1 MGKSIFKNK
10 IYIILFVISCVC
22 AALLIFRGVE
32 RQNMEDN
39 KVLNLNKGWYYIEN
53 GEKVSVTLP
62 ADIEYH
68 ETDSLILYNDTLTK
82 SSSSKYL
89 RTTGVQHDT
98 RIYAGGK
105 ELYQFNDRGLK
116 RNPTVLNNIICLVE
130 LTDDIDKTGLN
141 MVFQNT
147 ANGSY
152 TVHEVMVGG
161 WTEIMSSLF
170 LENIVSLFMT
180 YSMIVLGILSMGL
193 AIIMHR
199 FDLDGKRLVY
209 ASLFL
214 IVCGLWCLTDSS
226 FMQLLANYGRGV
238 VYTNFYLFMLILV
251 PMIHYLKMT
260 GDMNRYKFFTVFL
273 YLCYLNIIVQSV
285 LVYSKTFEFFE
296 MLPATHFIFVAGVLI
311 SVILSVHEYKKSSDK
326 DLAVC
331 IRAFITEGIVG
342 VITIICY
349 IFKFNAYQNMFQ
361 IGILL
366 FVLILLYSLGK
377 EMVHSMKYRTEVE
390 AYRRMAEEDKMTGLK
405 NRRAYDVMIQSM
417 EENRRQ
423 CKNALMIFA
432 DLNGLKAVNDNFGHN
447 DGDELITAAAHCIEK
462 AYSELGDCYR
472 VGGDEFCVIIFN
484 PEYDE
489 GVMQKKLEEEIVKY
503 NQLHP
508 EKHILSIAY
517 GSSYLCDEKG
527 KRKSVSIWRD
537 EADQKMYL
545 DKKRQKAGRK

>member
-10 IYIILFVISCVC
+10 IYIILSVISCVC
-22 AALLIFRGVE
+22 AALLIFKGVE
-32 RQNMEDN
+32 QQNMEDN
-39 KVLNLNKGWYYIEN
+39 KVRNLNKGWYYIEN
-53 GEKVSVTLP
+53 GERISVTLP
-62 ADIEYH
+62 VEIEYH
-68 ETDSLILYNDTLTK
+68 ETNSLTLYNDSLTEE
-82 SSSSKYL
+82 SSGKYL
-89 RTTGVQHDT
+89 KTTGVQHDI
-98 RIYAGGK
+98 RICAGDK
-105 ELYQFNDRGLK
+105 ELYRFNDRDLK
-116 RNPTVLNNIICLVE
+116 RNDTVLDNIICF
-130 LTDDIDKTGLN
+130 TDIHKTGLS

-147 ANGSY
+147 KNGSY

-193 AIIMHR
+193 AMIMYKFH
-199 FDLDGKRLVY
+199 LDGKKLVY
-209 ASLFL
+209 ASFFL
-214 IVCGLWCLTDSS
+214 VICGLWCLTDSS

-260 GDMNRYKFFTVFL
+260 GEMNRYKFFTVFL
-273 YLCYLNIIVQSV
+273 YLCYLNIIVQSI
-285 LVYSKTFEFFE
+285 LVYSKIFEFFE
-296 MLPATHFIFVAGVLI
+296 MLPVTHFIFVVGVLI
-311 SVILSVHEYKKSSDK
+311 SVILSVHEYKKSADK

-377 EMVHSMKYRTEVE
+377 EMVESMKYRTEIE
-390 AYRRMAEEDKMTGLK
+390 AYRRMAEEDKLTGLK

-432 DLNGLKAVNDNFGHN
+432 DL
-447 DGDELITAAAHCIEK
+447 
-462 AYSELGDCYR
+462 DCYR

-489 GVMQKKLEEEIVKY
+489 AVIQKKLEDEIVKY

-508 EKHILSIAY
+508 EKHVLSIAY

-527 KRKSVSIWRD
+527 KRKSVSTWRD

-545 DKKRQKAGRK
+545 DKKRQKAGKK

>member
-1 MGKSIFKNK
+1 MGKSIFRNK
-10 IYIILFVISCVC
+10 IYIILSVISCVC
-22 AALLIFRGVE
+22 AILLIAGGIE

-39 KVLNLNKGWYYIEN
+39 KVQNLNEGWYYIEN
-53 GEKVSVTLP
+53 GEKIFVTLP
-62 ADIEYH
+62 AEIKYS
-68 ETDSLILYNDTLTK
+68 ETDTLTLYNDTLTEK
-82 SSSSKYL
+82 SNGKYL
-89 RTTGVQHDT
+89 RTTGVQYDI
-98 RIYAGGK
+98 RIYAGNK
-105 ELYQFNDRGLK
+105 ELYRFDDRGLK
-116 RNPTVLNNIICLVE
+116 RNATVLDNIICLAE
-130 LTDDIDKTGLN
+130 FTDDIDKTGLS
-141 MVFQNT
+141 MVFRNT
-147 ANGSY
+147 GKNSY
-152 TVHEVMVGG
+152 TIHEVMVGG

-193 AIIMHR
+193 ALIMYKFH
-199 FDLDGKRLVY
+199 LDGKRLVY

-214 IVCGLWCLTDSS
+214 LVCGLWCLTDSS
-226 FMQLLANYGRGV
+226 FMQLLASYGRGI

-260 GDMNRYKFFTVFL
+260 GDMNKYKFFTGFL
-273 YLCYLNIIVQSV
+273 YLCYINMIVQSIF
-285 LVYSKTFEFFE
+285 VYTKTFEFFE
-296 MLPATHFIFVAGVLI
+296 MLPVTHCLFVVGVLI
-311 SVILSVHEYKKSSDK
+311 SVVLSVHEYKQSADK

-342 VITIICY
+342 IITIICY

-377 EMVHSMKYRTEVE
+377 EMVESMRYRTEVE
-390 AYRRMAEEDKMTGLK
+390 AYRRMAEEDKLTGLK

-417 EENRRQ
+417 EENHRQ
-423 CKNALMIFA
+423 CRNALMIFA

-489 GVMQKKLEEEIVKY
+489 AVMQKKLEDEIRKY

-508 EKHILSIAY
+508 EKHVLSIAY
-517 GSSYLCDEKG
+517 GSSYLRDEEG
-527 KRKSVSIWRD
+527 KRKSVSIWRN

>member
-10 IYIILFVISCVC
+10 IYIILCVISCVC
-22 AALLIFRGVE
+22 AALLIYRGVE

-39 KVLNLNKGWYYIEN
+39 KVHNLNEGWYYIEN
-53 GEKVSVTLP
+53 GEKFSVTLP
-62 ADIEYH
+62 ANIEYH

-82 SSSSKYL
+82 LSNNKYL

-98 RIYAGGK
+98 RIYAGSK
-105 ELYQFNDRGLK
+105 ELYRFNDRGLK

-130 LTDDIDKTGLN
+130 LTDDIEKTGIN

-147 ANGSY
+147 GNGSY
-152 TVHEVMVGG
+152 TIHEVMVGG

-170 LENIVSLFMT
+170 LENIVSIFMT

-193 AIIMHR
+193 AMIMYKFH
-199 FDLDGKRLVY
+199 LDGKRLVY

-226 FMQLLANYGRGV
+226 FMQLLANYGRGI

-296 MLPATHFIFVAGVLI
+296 MLPVTHFIFVVGVLI

-377 EMVHSMKYRTEVE
+377 EIAESMKYRTEIE
-390 AYRRMAEEDKMTGLK
+390 AYRRMAEEDKLTGLK

-447 DGDELITAAAHCIEK
+447 DGDELITAAAYCIGK

-489 GVMQKKLEEEIVKY
+489 DVMQKKLQEEIEKY

-545 DKKRQKAGRK
+545 DKRRQKADRK

>member
-1 MGKSIFKNK
+1 M
-10 IYIILFVISCVC
+10 
-22 AALLIFRGVE
+22 
-32 RQNMEDN
+32 
-39 KVLNLNKGWYYIEN
+39 
-53 GEKVSVTLP
+53 
-62 ADIEYH
+62 
-68 ETDSLILYNDTLTK
+68 
-82 SSSSKYL
+82 
-89 RTTGVQHDT
+89 
-98 RIYAGGK
+98 
-105 ELYQFNDRGLK
+105 
-116 RNPTVLNNIICLVE
+116 
-130 LTDDIDKTGLN
+130 
-141 MVFQNT
+141 
-147 ANGSY
+147 
-152 TVHEVMVGG
+152 
-161 WTEIMSSLF
+161 IMYKF
-170 LENIVSLFMT
+170 
-180 YSMIVLGILSMGL
+180 
-193 AIIMHR
+193 H
-199 FDLDGKRLVY
+199 LDGKRLVY

-260 GDMNRYKFFTVFL
+260 GEMNRYKFFTVFL
-273 YLCYLNIIVQSV
+273 YLCYLNIIVQSI
-285 LVYSKTFEFFE
+285 LVYSGTFEFFE
-296 MLPATHFIFVAGVLI
+296 MLPFTHFIFVVGVLI
-311 SVILSVHEYKKSSDK
+311 SVILSVHEYRKSADK

-377 EMVHSMKYRTEVE
+377 EMVESMKYRTEVE
-390 AYRRMAEEDKMTGLK
+390 AYRRMAEEDKLTGLK

-417 EENRRQ
+417 EENHRQ

-432 DLNGLKAVNDNFGHN
+432 DLNGLKTVNDNFGHN

-472 VGGDEFCVIIFN
+472 VGGDEFCIIIFN

-489 GVMQKKLEEEIVKY
+489 TVMQKKLEEEIVKY

-508 EKHILSIAY
+508 EKHVLSIAY

-527 KRKSVSIWRD
+527 TRKSVNLWRD

-545 DKKRQKAGRK
+545 DKKRQEAGRK

>member
-10 IYIILFVISCVC
+10 IYTILSVISCVC
-22 AALLIFRGVE
+22 AALLIFRGIE

-39 KVLNLNKGWYYIEN
+39 KVHNLNKGWYYIEN
-53 GEKVSVTLP
+53 GEKFSVTLP
-62 ADIEYH
+62 AEIHYQ
-68 ETDSLILYNDTLTK
+68 ETDSLTLYNDTLTEINNG
-82 SSSSKYL
+82 KYL

-98 RIYAGGK
+98 RIYAGNK
-105 ELYQFNDRGLK
+105 ELYRFNDRDLK
-116 RNPTVLNNIICLVE
+116 RNVTVLDNIICLVE
-130 LTDDIDKTGLN
+130 LTDNIDHTGLN

-147 ANGSY
+147 GNGNY
-152 TVHEVMVGG
+152 IVHEVMVGG

-180 YSMIVLGILSMGL
+180 YSMIVLGILSTGL
-193 AIIMHR
+193 AMIMYKFH
-199 FDLDGKRLVY
+199 LDGKRLVY

-260 GDMNRYKFFTVFL
+260 GEMNRYKFFTVFL

-285 LVYSKTFEFFE
+285 LVYGKIFEFFE
-296 MLPATHFIFVAGVLI
+296 MLPVTHFIFVVGVLI
-311 SVILSVHEYKKSSDK
+311 SVILSVHEYRRAADK

-349 IFKFNAYQNMFQ
+349 IFRFNAYQNMFQ

-377 EMVHSMKYRTEVE
+377 EMVESMKYRTEVE
-390 AYRRMAEEDKMTGLK
+390 AYRRMAEEDKLTGLK

-417 EENRRQ
+417 EQNHTQ

-447 DGDELITAAAHCIEK
+447 DGDELITAAAHCIER
-462 AYSELGDCYR
+462 AYSDMGDCYR
-472 VGGDEFCVIIFN
+472 VGGDEFCIIIFN

-489 GVMQKKLEEEIVKY
+489 TVMQKKLEEEIVKY

-508 EKHILSIAY
+508 EKHVLSIAY

-527 KRKSVSIWRD
+527 KRKSVNIWRN